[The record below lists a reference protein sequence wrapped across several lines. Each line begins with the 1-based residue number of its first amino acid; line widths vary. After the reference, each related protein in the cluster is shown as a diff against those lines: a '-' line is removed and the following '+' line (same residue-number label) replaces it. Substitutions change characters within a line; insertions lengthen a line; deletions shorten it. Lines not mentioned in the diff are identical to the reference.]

1 MGPVAAHTG
10 LTPPMTTA
18 RRRDLAA
25 FWPGAIDWDADMAG
39 YCTLR
44 AGGRAEALIK
54 AGSRAELSR
63 LVRWLEDHAVRWRVI
78 GRGSNILVSGQGFRG
93 VLIVLQSDFCAISR
107 NGGGSAPAAGVVVEA
122 GAGCTVSKLV
132 AWCSRHGLAGLEF
145 MTGIPGSVG
154 GAVCMNAGAWGQAV
168 GDCLDFVEFVDRQGR
183 SRRVSR
189 SDLVFSYRRLR
200 PRKAALND
208 AVITGAGF
216 VLQPG
221 DPGEIQERGRE
232 YLARRREKQPA
243 GVASAG
249 SFFKNP
255 AGDSAGRLIEAAG
268 LKGFR
273 SGRAMVS
280 LEHANFIVNTGQASA
295 DEIIELMG
303 EIQKRVFR
311 ASGIMLEPEVHLL

>member
-1 MGPVAAHTG
+1 
-10 LTPPMTTA
+10 MTTA
-18 RRRDLAA
+18 QRRALAT
-25 FWPGAIDWDADMAG
+25 FWPGEIDWDADMAG

-54 AGSRAELSR
+54 VGSRAELAR
-63 LVRWLEDHAVRWRVI
+63 LLCWLEDHAVRWRVI

-93 VLIVLQSDFCAISR
+93 VLIVLQDDFCAIAR
-107 NGGGSAPAAGVVVEA
+107 NGGVSDQAAGLVVAA
-122 GAGCTVSKLV
+122 GAGCPMPKLV

-154 GAVCMNAGAWGQAV
+154 GAVCMNAGAWGLAV
-168 GDCLDFVEFVDRQGR
+168 GDCLVFVDFVDRQGQ
-183 SRRVSR
+183 SCRVPR
-189 SDLVFSYRRLR
+189 AGLVFSYRRLQ
-200 PRKAALND
+200 PRATGLHD
-208 AVITGAGF
+208 AIITGAAF

-221 DPGEIQERGRE
+221 DPGEIHEKCRK

-243 GVASAG
+243 GAASAG

-280 LEHANFIVNTGQASA
+280 FEHANFIVNTGQASA
-295 DEIIELMG
+295 DEIIGLMG
-303 EIQKRVFR
+303 EIRKRVFR
-311 ASGIMLEPEVHLL
+311 NSGIMLEPEVHIL

>member
-1 MGPVAAHTG
+1 
-10 LTPPMTTA
+10 MTSA
-18 RRRDLAA
+18 QRRDLAT
-25 FWPGAIDWDADMAG
+25 FWTGAIDWDADMAG

-54 AGSRAELSR
+54 AGSGAELAR
-63 LVRWLEDHAVRWRVI
+63 LIRWLEDHDIRWRVI

-93 VLIVLQSDFCAISR
+93 VLIVLQGDFCAISR
-107 NGGGSAPAAGVVVEA
+107 AGGGSAPAAGVVVEA
-122 GAGCTVSKLV
+122 GAGCPVPKLV
-132 AWCSRHGLAGLEF
+132 AWCGRHGLAGLEF

-154 GAVCMNAGAWGQAV
+154 GAVCMNAGAWGRAV

-189 SDLVFSYRRLR
+189 PDLVFSYRRLQ
-200 PRKAALND
+200 PREAILND

-221 DPGEIQERGRE
+221 DPGEIQERCRE

-268 LKGFR
+268 LKGFS

-280 LEHANFIVNTGQASA
+280 FEHANFIVNTGQASA
-295 DEIIELMG
+295 NEIIELMN

-311 ASGIMLEPEVHLL
+311 ASGVMLEPEVHLL

>member
-1 MGPVAAHTG
+1 
-10 LTPPMTTA
+10 MTTA
-18 RRRDLAA
+18 QRRGLAA
-25 FWPGAIDWDADMAG
+25 FRPGAIDWDADMAG

-54 AGSRAELSR
+54 VGSRAELAG
-63 LVRWLEDHAVRWRVI
+63 LLCWLEDNGIRWRVI

-93 VLIVLQSDFCAISR
+93 VLIVLQGDFCAIAG
-107 NGGGSAPAAGVVVEA
+107 NGGDADPAAGSLVEA
-122 GAGCTVSKLV
+122 GAGCPMSQLV

-154 GAVCMNAGAWGQAV
+154 GAVCMNAGAWGRAV
-168 GDCLDFVEFVDRQGR
+168 GDCLAFVEFVDRAGR
-183 SRRVSR
+183 SCRVPGAE
-189 SDLVFSYRRLR
+189 LVFSYRRLR
-200 PRKAALND
+200 PRAAGLHD
-208 AVITGAGF
+208 AVVTGAGF

-221 DPGEIQERGRE
+221 DTGKIQERCRA

-255 AGDSAGRLIEAAG
+255 EGDSAGRLIEAAG

-273 SGRAMVS
+273 AGRAMVS
-280 LEHANFIVNTGQASA
+280 FEHANFIVNTGQASA
-295 DEIIELMG
+295 DEIIELMD
-303 EIQKRVFR
+303 EIRKRVFR
-311 ASGIMLEPEVHLL
+311 NSGIMLEPEVHLL